1 MTAKEYLSQAY
12 RLDKRIERKT
22 EERDRLRARLEK
34 ATAQLTGMPRGGS
47 GTDWTEAAV
56 KVMELEA
63 EISAEISEL
72 CRLKRE
78 IRAVID
84 AVEDKRY
91 RDILEMRYE
100 SGWRFER
107 IAVEANYT
115 WRHVMRMHREALKA
129 VKVPEDVIECH
140 D

>member
-1 MTAKEYLSQAY
+1 MTAREYLSQAY
-12 RLDKRIERKT
+12 RLDQRIERKI
-22 EERDRLRARLEK
+22 EERDRMRARLEK

-47 GTDWTEAAV
+47 GADWTDAAV

-63 EISAEISEL
+63 QINAEISEL
-72 CRLKRE
+72 CKLKQE
-78 IRAVID
+78 IRRVID

-115 WRHVMRMHREALKA
+115 WRHVLRLHKEALKA
-129 VKVPEDVIECH
+129 VKVP
-140 D
+140 